1 MKLKMKNNNKAVI
14 VIKDYY
20 LAPHSIRIDY
30 YEKKLYPNFEG
41 NSNHVRIIFND
52 ILEKLWN

>member
-1 MKLKMKNNNKAVI
+1 MKLKMRNDNKAVM

-41 NSNHVRIIFND
+41 HSNRVRIIFND
-52 ILEKLWN
+52 ILGKL

>member
-1 MKLKMKNNNKAVI
+1 MKLKMKNNNKTVI

-52 ILEKLWN
+52 ILEKL